1 MQQNYMNQNKN
12 SVEMNEH
19 LSAGTLEQQI
29 KSLSKKQNNYGHSG
43 LEVIQE
49 SERSSLDNNQHLEFS
64 ERRQILKD
72 SIKGEF
78 QGQSFTGMEDEAIT
92 FEFQQQKV
100 VQDLTI
106 RISQLESDLI
116 KERANNQMLR
126 KEVEKRGGNP
136 QAIAG
141 NNIQKE
147 DAIYQVESLK
157 LQLQQKEDIINRQN
171 HQLQMMNT
179 GENTQTQDFHQ
190 NLIEFDSKISGME
203 EQLVK
208 IQLENER
215 LNSVINEKNKIISMY
230 SQARQEDFES
240 MINEQI
246 SKYQGQVDKAL
257 QENESL
263 FQEIEKLN
271 LINQQLEE
279 NNRKL
284 QFKQQEKT
292 EEIRIF
298 WKDHFQ
304 KSQQEMH
311 QRFEKEK
318 TELLKQIDMKNQLNV
333 QLQQQLRVNSG
344 FLVEKSQMQSQIDT
358 QLILAKNMDTQL
370 KDYQNTIERQRKELF
385 EREKQLYKIQSD
397 VTLIERKLVELQSI
411 NNQLIEQVNKLNQI
425 EKHANDVIEENK
437 KLQEIA
443 LSKDNQAQISKQ
455 ETENERIQKENIA
468 QKVQAEWEEIL
479 KKEKEL
485 HQIQIEKLNQE
496 KIKLI
501 EEISAHIAQSS
512 VIPGLQQQ
520 ISILEEDK
528 EKLLVIV
535 AEKAQLEE
543 ELQVLVERNTD
554 LELKLTQLLQNNKI
568 LNQNLG
574 SRINEVNIWM
584 QRFEK
589 AQEENQRL
597 NEKYQKQI
605 QEINKQTEDE
615 LRRGKE
621 KQDQQIILINSQMS
635 KLEEQLNQF
644 QLEKAESETQIRK
657 EYREKLD
664 QIRAKNT
671 ELNEQVTHLQQC
683 ILELQQKHI
692 LIQKE
697 QKQSSDLEVDK
708 LKEQI
713 YNQGYENQ
721 ELKRQLQAYKQKD
734 EQEENQKQSQK
745 QEELIEGGQHNQTG
759 EKLAEPNQFVLF
771 ENQQTLRQRAG
782 EEGQRSQ
789 YQVPFSHLYSY
800 QVFDPNEQQRN
811 RVQSHHQ
818 QIPQMVQPPPHQYPT
833 NPSNSQ
839 KYQSNAN
846 GNITQEG
853 QQFNTEDMHQLRIRV
868 QQLQQENKQLLLAKV
883 NDYNNFQEQLRSITN
898 SAYLGNY
905 SNTELFSKSQ
915 IYRQPPY

>member
-1 MQQNYMNQNKN
+1 MQQNYINQNTN
-12 SVEMNEH
+12 SVDMNEH
-19 LSAGTLEQQI
+19 LSTGTLEQQI
-29 KSLSKKQNNYGHSG
+29 KSLSYKQNNYGHSG

-49 SERSSLDNNQHLEFS
+49 SERSSLDNNQHLEFN

-72 SIKGEF
+72 SVKGEF
-78 QGQSFTGMEDEAIT
+78 QGQSFRGMEDEGST
-92 FEFQQQKV
+92 FEYQQQKV
-100 VQDLTI
+100 VQDLTM

-141 NNIQKE
+141 SSIQND

-171 HQLQMMNT
+171 LQLQMINT
-179 GENTQTQDFHQ
+179 GQTQTQDFHQ

-370 KDYQNTIERQRKELF
+370 KDYQSTIERQRKELF
-385 EREKQLYKIQSD
+385 EREKQLYNIQSH
-397 VTLIERKLVELQSI
+397 VTLVERKVVELQSI
-411 NNQLIEQVNKLNQI
+411 NNQLNEQINKLNQI

-443 LSKDNQAQISKQ
+443 LSKDHQALISKQ

-468 QKVQAEWEEIL
+468 QKVQAEWEDIL

-520 ISILEEDK
+520 ITILEEDK

-554 LELKLTQLLQNNKI
+554 LELKLTQLLENNKI

-605 QEINKQTEDE
+605 QEIHKQTEDE

-621 KQDQQIILINSQMS
+621 KQDQQMVLINNQMS

-657 EYREKLD
+657 ECRDKVEKVRE
-664 QIRAKNT
+664 KNT

-683 ILELQQKHI
+683 ILELQQKHV

-697 QKQSSDLEVDK
+697 QKESSDLEIDK
-708 LKEQI
+708 LKEEI
-713 YNQGYENQ
+713 YNQNLENQ
-721 ELKRQLQAYKQKD
+721 ELKRQLQAYKQ
-734 EQEENQKQSQK
+734 QEEYQEKQKQSQK
-745 QEELIEGGQHNQTG
+745 QEEPIEGGQFNQTG

-771 ENQQTLRQRAG
+771 ENQQTLRQRAN

-789 YQVPFSHLYSY
+789 YQVPFSHQYSY
-800 QVFDPNEQQRN
+800 QVFDPNEQNN
-811 RVQSHHQ
+811 RAQLHHSQ
-818 QIPQMVQPPPHQYPT
+818 VTQIVPPPPHQYPI

-839 KYQSNAN
+839 VYQSFGN

-853 QQFNTEDMHQLRIRV
+853 QQFNTSDDMHQLRIRV

-898 SAYLGNY
+898 SAYLGKFN
-905 SNTELFSKSQ
+905 NTELFSKSQ
-915 IYRQPPY
+915 LYRQPPY